1 MLEMLRRE
9 RLLLVLE
16 LAAVAVGLA
25 MVVVPAWLL
34 SGVLEDEADAGRK
47 LHIGVNY
54 ESCTEARE
62 PLLSL
67 RRSSEDAVAVELHF
81 VNWRSFAD
89 SCERLSID
97 VNKKLIALTHSQRI
111 DGEHRSEHRPV
122 ADPIFP
128 WDEEEALTTIVVE
141 PDAFPSFGGTL
152 RFTAMDALTRTSLG
166 YQISTSFG
174 TSGYDDKLGTFRFV
188 EVAFGIDEK
197 LDFTVPAIYAIQ
209 TDSQVQRLTFD
220 VDDGLDTDIFTDVL
234 VSIIDPKLQASRE
247 ISLVWL
253 SAVLGS
259 GVGLMASGLFAAL
272 RELMKPKDR

>member
-1 MLEMLRRE
+1 MIKFLRPVC
-9 RLLLVLE
+9 LLLLLE
-16 LAAVAVGLA
+16 FAAVAAGLA
-25 MVVVPAWLL
+25 MIVVPAWLL

-54 ESCTEARE
+54 ESCTEARQ

-67 RRSSEDAVAVELHF
+67 QRSGEDDIGIVLHF

-97 VNKKLIALTHSQRI
+97 VNKKLTTLTHSQRI
-111 DGEHRSEHRPV
+111 DGEHRSEHRTV
-122 ADPIFP
+122 ADSAFA
-128 WDEEEALTTIVVE
+128 WDEEEAFTTIVVE
-141 PDAFPSFGGTL
+141 PGAFPSFGGTL
-152 RFTAMDALTRTSLG
+152 RVMAMDAITRTSLG

-174 TSGYDDKLGTFRFV
+174 TSGYDDELGTIRFV

-197 LDFTVPAIYAIQ
+197 LDFTVPAIHAIR

-234 VSIIDPKLQASRE
+234 VSVIDPKLQASRE

-272 RELMKPKDR
+272 RELMKPKGG

>member
-1 MLEMLRRE
+1 MRFLRPV

-16 LAAVAVGLA
+16 FSAVAAGLA
-25 MVVVPAWLL
+25 MIVVPAWHL

-54 ESCTEARE
+54 EKCTEARE

-97 VNKKLIALTHSQRI
+97 VNKKLTLLTHSQRI
-111 DGEHRSEHRPV
+111 DGEHRSEHRTV
-122 ADPIFP
+122 AASAFA
-128 WDEEEALTTIVVE
+128 WDEEEAFTTIAVE

-174 TSGYDDKLGTFRFV
+174 TSGYDDKLGMFRFV

-220 VDDGLDTDIFTDVL
+220 VDDGLETDIFTDVL
-234 VSIIDPKLQASRE
+234 VSVIDPKLQASRE
-247 ISLVWL
+247 TSLVWL

-272 RELMKPKDR
+272 RELVKPTGR